1 MTRRKLFKRIKNNI
15 IYVLIRVIIF
25 FFRVL
30 PRRAALGVGSVLG
43 RIISY
48 VARKELR
55 LAVEHLTMAFGG
67 EKSKKGILRLAHDT
81 FRYIAMNFVETVRL
95 KMMSPE
101 EIKDVCVPHNMDRL
115 WSALEKGHGAI
126 GLTSHTGCWELL
138 GAYLAVSGVP
148 VSVITKRL
156 YDPRFEKMLLETR
169 ASSGINNI
177 SRGHDTR
184 EVINTL
190 KDGHLLGV
198 LVDQDTK
205 VKGMFVDFFGKPAHT
220 ATAPALLSLK
230 YKSPIVPMFTYS
242 DREHRHHICIGE
254 PVAINPTGDR
264 EKDINEITAKCSK
277 VNEDF
282 IREHPEQWVWFHK
295 RWKTKQK

>member
-1 MTRRKLFKRIKNNI
+1 MARQKLFKWIKNNI

-30 PRRAALGVGSVLG
+30 PRRVALGVGSVLG
-43 RIISY
+43 RMISY

-55 LAVEHLTMAFGG
+55 LAVEHLTMAFGR
-67 EKSKKGILRLAHDT
+67 EKGKKEILRLAHDT
-81 FRYIAMNFVETVRL
+81 FRHITMNFVETVRL

-101 EIKDVCVPHNMDRL
+101 EVKDVCVPHNIDRL
-115 WSALEKGHGAI
+115 WSALKKGNGAI

-148 VSVITKRL
+148 VSVITRRL

-184 EVINTL
+184 EIINTL
-190 KDGHLLGV
+190 
-198 LVDQDTK
+198 T
-205 VKGMFVDFFGKPAHT
+205 
-220 ATAPALLSLK
+220 
-230 YKSPIVPMFTYS
+230 
-242 DREHRHHICIGE
+242 
-254 PVAINPTGDR
+254 
-264 EKDINEITAKCSK
+264 CS
-277 VNEDF
+277 
-282 IREHPEQWVWFHK
+282 
-295 RWKTKQK
+295 